1 MFALRHYLVIE
12 ADSFPR
18 VSLSGNCL
26 HLWTDN
32 VRGQISVHIFAPNR
46 GYFSTYS
53 PSDIPQF
60 QKLTSNTII
69 LRLKSNSI

>member
-46 GYFSTYS
+46 GYFLH
-53 PSDIPQF
+53 IPQVIF
-60 QKLTSNTII
+60 PSFKS
-69 LRLKSNSI
+69 LRPIR

>member
-26 HLWTDN
+26 HLGTDN
-32 VRGQISVHIFAPNR
+32 VRGKYPCIFSRQIEAIFYIFP
-46 GYFSTYS
+46 
-53 PSDIPQF
+53 
-60 QKLTSNTII
+60 K
-69 LRLKSNSI
+69 

>member
-26 HLWTDN
+26 HLGTDI

-46 GYFSTYS
+46 GYFLHIPRLPVKWTAYEALFYGTYTTK
-53 PSDIPQF
+53 SDV
-60 QKLTSNTII
+60 
-69 LRLKSNSI
+69 